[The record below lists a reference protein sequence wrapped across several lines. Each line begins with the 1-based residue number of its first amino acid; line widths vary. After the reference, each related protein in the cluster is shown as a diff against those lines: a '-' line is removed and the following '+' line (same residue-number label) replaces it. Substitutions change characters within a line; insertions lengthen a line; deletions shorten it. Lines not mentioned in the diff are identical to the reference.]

1 MNRSQKL
8 RASWDR
14 MRNIPGLGRNIAT
27 VAVLIALGIGSSAY
41 ILSNYSVSWPW
52 QDRET
57 VQMDFGKG
65 PGLVAS
71 GGQEVRIAGVKVG
84 TISAAAAEADGVR
97 VTVDLDPG
105 HPVYANAHAE
115 LKSKTPLND
124 PYIALEPGGAPSPV
138 LPTDGS
144 GVIPASQ
151 TTRLIQ
157 PFEVLNNLDQRTREA
172 LTSLVNQADVGLKD
186 APQTLPGG
194 LNSVSAALTTLKP
207 VADQLQT
214 RRQTIQK
221 LVTDLSEI
229 STAAGRNDGRL
240 AGLVAS
246 LQTTLSTVANRDD
259 QLGDTLGQLPG
270 LGDDLRHALGSV
282 NTLTTQLNPT
292 LDDLHDASEALPP
305 ALDKLTD
312 TLQTAGPVVDAAK
325 PVVAKARPVVGDLR
339 PLVSDA
345 HTALDDLKPTTGLLP
360 GSTAQIAP
368 WLPNLQAFIF
378 QTSSAFSLQDAN
390 GGYGRAQVFVDA
402 SNPLGGLQN
411 EGKGTSPGPGDEAR
425 TPKTG
430 GGN

>member
-1 MNRSQKL
+1 MTRTRKL
-8 RASWDR
+8 AASWDR
-14 MRNIPGLGRNIAT
+14 MRNIPGLGRNLVT
-27 VAVLIALGIGSSAY
+27 VAVLVALGIGSSAY

-52 QDRET
+52 QAREV
-57 VQMDFGKG
+57 VQMDFSKG
-65 PGLVAS
+65 PGLVAD

-84 TISAAAAEADGVR
+84 TISAATAQTDGVR

-105 HPVYANAHAE
+105 HPVYANAHAD

-124 PYIALEPGGAPSPV
+124 PYISLEPGGSPAPE
-138 LPTDGS
+138 LATDGS

-157 PFEVLNNLDQRTREA
+157 PFEVLNNLDTRTREA
-172 LTSLVNQADVGLKD
+172 LTSLVDEADVGLKD
-186 APQTLPGG
+186 SPQQLPGSLHSVTDA
-194 LNSVSAALTTLKP
+194 LNTLKP

-214 RRQTIQK
+214 RRQTIQT

-246 LQTTLSTVANRDD
+246 LQTTLSTLANRDD
-259 QLGDTLGQLPG
+259 QLGDTLNQLPG

-282 NTLTTQLNPT
+282 NTLTGQLDPT
-292 LDDLHDASEALPP
+292 LDDLENASDALPP
-305 ALDKLTD
+305 ALSKLTD
-312 TLQTAGPVVDAAK
+312 TLQDAGPVVDAAR

-345 HTALDDLKPTTGLLP
+345 HAALDDLKPTTGLLP
-360 GSTAQIAP
+360 NATAQVAP

-390 GGYGRAQVFVDA
+390 GGYGRAQVFIDA
-402 SNPLGGLQN
+402 SNPAGGLQN

-425 TPKTG
+425 TKKTG